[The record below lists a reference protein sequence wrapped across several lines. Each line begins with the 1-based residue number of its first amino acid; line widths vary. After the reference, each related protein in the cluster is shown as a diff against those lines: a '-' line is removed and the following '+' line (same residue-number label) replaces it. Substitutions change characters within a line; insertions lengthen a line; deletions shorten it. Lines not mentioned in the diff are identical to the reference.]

1 MEKLD
6 VGAESLCMFRKEREH
21 VDRIKHIVACYY
33 LLILNIEI
41 YSSVKKQHLFVITT
55 CTIS

>member
-1 MEKLD
+1 MLGQKVFVCL
-6 VGAESLCMFRKEREH
+6 GRKREH

-55 CTIS
+55 YTIS

>member
-6 VGAESLCMFRKEREH
+6 VGAESLCLFRKERER

-55 CTIS
+55 YTIS